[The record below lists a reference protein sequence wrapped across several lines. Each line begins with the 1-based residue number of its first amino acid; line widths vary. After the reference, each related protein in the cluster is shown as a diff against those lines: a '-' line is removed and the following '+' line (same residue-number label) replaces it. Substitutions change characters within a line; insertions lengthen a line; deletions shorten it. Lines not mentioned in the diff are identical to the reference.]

1 MAENETLKKRIWD
14 ELVKVEDPEIG
25 MSIAELGLIYDLKL
39 DENNKADITM
49 TFTSMACPY
58 GPQLKAEV
66 HAAASRFEEVPEV
79 HVEVVFS
86 PPWDP
91 REMASED
98 AKMMLGIY

>member
-1 MAENETLKKRIWD
+1 MAENDTLKKRIWD
-14 ELVKVEDPEIG
+14 ELMLVQDPEIG

-39 DENNKADITM
+39 DESNNAEITM

-66 HAAASRFEEVPEV
+66 HAAASRIQEVADV

>member
-1 MAENETLKKRIWD
+1 MSVEELKQAVWERIAQ
-14 ELVKVEDPEIG
+14 VEDPEIG
-25 MSIAELGLIYDLKL
+25 LSVTDLGLIYKIEIDP
-39 DENNKADITM
+39 EQNNKAQIDM

-66 HAAASRFEEVPEV
+66 HVAATHVVPDA

-91 REMASED
+91 REMASEE
-98 AKMMLGIY
+98 AKALLGIF